1 MKRTKVSIAA
11 AALLAVACIGLLT
24 RRAKAQD
31 GLEDHNAIVG
41 SWRVQVDVTNP
52 PGMPSFPVLITFHSD
67 GTVIESRLGF
77 IPQGPAGPIV
87 EGAGHGAWQRLGN
100 QIAASFQM
108 LLQGAPGNTI
118 LNGAFWA
125 TEKINCRPVLGPD
138 SNSFKANWN
147 GTLVDPSGNVIL
159 QGAGTMSAV
168 RIQVEP

>member
-1 MKRTKVSIAA
+1 LVAA
-11 AALLAVACIGLLT
+11 STGIISQ
-24 RRAKAQD
+24 RAHAE
-31 GLEDHNAIVG
+31 GVEDSHSIVG
-41 SWRVQVDVTNP
+41 SWRVHVDVTNP

-67 GTVIESRLGF
+67 GTVIESRLGY
-77 IPQGPAGPIV
+77 IPQGPAGAIV
-87 EGAGHGAWQRLGN
+87 EGAGHGAWQRQPGN

-138 SNSFKANWN
+138 SNSFTAPWN
-147 GTLVDPSGNVIL
+147 GTLVDPNGVQLL
-159 QGAGTMSAV
+159 QGNGMMTAT